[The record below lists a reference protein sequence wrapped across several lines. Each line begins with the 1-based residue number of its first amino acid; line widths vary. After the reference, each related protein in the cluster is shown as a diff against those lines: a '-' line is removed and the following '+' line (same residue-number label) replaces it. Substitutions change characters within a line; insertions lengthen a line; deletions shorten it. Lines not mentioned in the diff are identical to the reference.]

1 MKYLFLFLFCLGV
14 LSFSDNNVFAQSDS
28 TKSEFLKDPNRV
40 DVSKRDRKMNYL
52 KLNLYSLAVQN
63 ISLQYE
69 RVINKPFSFALG
81 FRFMPGGDLPF
92 RNSIT
97 NLYDPA
103 TDSIAINTISNL
115 KLNQY
120 AITPE
125 LRWYVGKKGYGRG
138 FYFAPFYR
146 YTHFSTSEIGFD
158 YTSDQNTN
166 EQVRLKGS
174 LTTQTLGLML
184 GAQWALAEH
193 VSLDWW
199 IIGPQ
204 FGTATGVFE
213 GTTTLPLTLTEQA
226 DVRTNLVDAFGDFS
240 STNGMF
246 SVSNTINVTDR
257 GAKVTLKG
265 PWSGIRAGL
274 CLGIRF

>member
-1 MKYLFLFLFCLGV
+1 MKYLFRFLFCLGV
-14 LSFSDNNVFAQSDS
+14 LSFSGKNIFAQSDT

-40 DVSKRDRKMNYL
+40 DVSKRAPKMNYL
-52 KLNLYSLAVQN
+52 KLNLFSLASQN

-81 FRFMPGGDLPF
+81 FRFMPGSNLPF
-92 RNSIT
+92 RNNII
-97 NLYDPA
+97 NLLDPA
-103 TDSIAINTISNL
+103 TDSIAINTINNL
-115 KLNQY
+115 NLNQY

-125 LRWYVGKKGYGRG
+125 LRWYIGKKGYGRG

-146 YTHFSTSEIGFD
+146 YSHFSASEIGFD
-158 YTSDQNTN
+158 FTTDEITT

-204 FGTATGVFE
+204 LGTATGVFE
-213 GTTTLPLTLTEQA
+213 GTTTLPLSLTEQA
-226 DVRTNLVDAFGDFS
+226 DLQKTLLDVFGDFS
-240 STNGMF
+240 SANGLF
-246 SVSNTINVTDR
+246 NVSNTVNVTDR

-265 PWSGIRAGL
+265 PWSGIRTGL
-274 CLGIRF
+274 CLGVRF